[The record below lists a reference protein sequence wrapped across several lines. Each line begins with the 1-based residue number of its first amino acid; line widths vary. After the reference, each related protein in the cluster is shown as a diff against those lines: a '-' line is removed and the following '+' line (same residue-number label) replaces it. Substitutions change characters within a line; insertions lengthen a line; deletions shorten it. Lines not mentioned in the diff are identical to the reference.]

1 MGDSPAS
8 PEGINSFG
16 FACVVGKADAEGVE
30 RTDFDAHKRGGV
42 LPVAGITPALAKG
55 TVSVKPA
62 DETEKAVAAKP
73 EALVPWA
80 QDKARH
86 EVKMPR
92 QDGEELDALPLQGEH
107 LVKATP
113 PQGTAT
119 KTRARTRHDTARQP
133 NRGRMRGLA
142 QGAATGQAQT

>member
-8 PEGINSFG
+8 PEGVNSFG
-16 FACVVGKADAEGVE
+16 FACVVGKADAEGIE
-30 RTDFDAHKRGGV
+30 HADFDAHEQGGV
-42 LPVAGITPALAKG
+42 LPVVGITPALAKG
-55 TVSVKPA
+55 TIGVEPA

-80 QDKARH
+80 QDKAGH
-86 EVKMPR
+86 EVKTPR
-92 QDGEELDALPLQGEH
+92 RDGEELDALPLQGEH
-107 LVKATP
+107 LVKAMP

-119 KTRARTRHDTARQP
+119 KTRAWMQHDTARQP
-133 NRGRMRGLA
+133 DRGRMRGSA